1 MLGADPLDGRGPRR
15 APEAEAGRGG
25 AAASVGGGGGEEE
38 GAMLLGGAGCVEI
51 GRGRTVGLEGGVAP
65 EYRRPSAVLRGHPW
79 VRTSGYASRAC
90 DCRGARTCRAAAW
103 GEEG

>member
-15 APEAEAGRGG
+15 APEPEREAGSGG

-51 GRGRTVGLEGGVAP
+51 GRGRAVGLEGGVAP
-65 EYRRPSAVLRGHPW
+65 EYRRPTPVLRGHPW
-79 VRTSGYASRAC
+79 VSTSAVTAVGRAHAVLL
-90 DCRGARTCRAAAW
+90 RGGKSAD
-103 GEEG
+103 